1 MNGRQAASSA
11 FDELLS
17 EWLDERA
24 KGPEPDELLDRV
36 ATRTAGTK
44 PLPAWRLPERWIPH
58 PIRSLA
64 DAQPEVVGGLLV
76 LALLLLVLIA
86 VALGAGARRL
96 PAPFGLARAGM
107 VAFVSDGHVW
117 TASSDGGSRRQLTD
131 GDRIE
136 GGPSFSRDGTR
147 IAYTRYAPAGAFAKS
162 EEWSDLVVADVDGRN
177 EIVLDREV
185 HAQSPASW
193 SPDGR
198 FLVYSKIVGDRDQVV
213 IAATDGSSVRVLTHD
228 SEANWAPII
237 NPNGSTIAFV
247 KGYPTIIGLYAVE
260 LDGTRERRLTSA
272 PFDVMDGGDW
282 SPDGLTLLYA
292 AGGGLIGDDDVFA
305 VGLDGRP
312 ERRVIAS
319 PGNDQSPAWSPDG
332 RRFAYLHGAIEDF
345 GIFVADADGANAHEI
360 TAVGLWFAPQWSPDG
375 LHVLAVDARR
385 SGSSPIV
392 AVLDP
397 AGLQPATSF
406 ALPDV
411 SGLGRADQSS
421 WQRLAP

>member
-1 MNGRQAASSA
+1 
-11 FDELLS
+11 
-17 EWLDERA
+17 
-24 KGPEPDELLDRV
+24 
-36 ATRTAGTK
+36 
-44 PLPAWRLPERWIPH
+44 
-58 PIRSLA
+58 
-64 DAQPEVVGGLLV
+64 V

-117 TASSDGGSRRQLTD
+117 TASSDGGSRRQLTG

-147 IAYTRYAPAGAFAKS
+147 IAFKRYAPAGAVAKP
-162 EEWSDLVVADVDGRN
+162 EEWGDLVVADVDGGN

-185 HAQSPASW
+185 RAQSPANW

-213 IAATDGSSVRVLTHD
+213 IAATDGSSVRVVTHD

-260 LDGTRERRLTSA
+260 LDGTRERRLTSI
-272 PFDVMDGGDW
+272 PFESMDGEDW
-282 SPDGLTLLYA
+282 SSDGRTLLYS
-292 AGGGLIGDDDVFA
+292 AGNALIGGEDIFA

-312 ERRVIAS
+312 ERRVIVS

-332 RRFAYLHGAIEDF
+332 RRFAYLNQAIEESR
-345 GIFVADADGANAHEI
+345 ILVADADGANAGQI
-360 TAVGLWFAPQWSPDG
+360 TDVGRWFAPQWSPDG
-375 LHVLAVDARR
+375 LHVLAVDARQ